1 MWGSETVRLGTTI
14 RVPLYHCLSVCL
26 PVCLS
31 VCPSVCMKMYI
42 VVCVQVLST
51 TFLGPHLDETSSSMS
66 HQLLNQLD
74 NFDK

>member
-1 MWGSETVRLGTTI
+1 MWGSETVGLGTTT
-14 RVPLYHCLSVCL
+14 RVPLYHCLSVSL
-26 PVCLS
+26 SVCLS
-31 VCPSVCMKMYI
+31 VCMKLYI

-51 TFLGPHLDETSSSMS
+51 TFLGPHLDETSSNMS